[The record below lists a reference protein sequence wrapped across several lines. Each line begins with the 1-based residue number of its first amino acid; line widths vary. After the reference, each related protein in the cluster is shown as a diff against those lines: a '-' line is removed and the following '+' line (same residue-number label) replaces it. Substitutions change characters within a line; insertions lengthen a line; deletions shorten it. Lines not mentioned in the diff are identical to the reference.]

1 MIAANELRIGN
12 WVADRGGKKWQIDS
26 WESKNK
32 VASLPP
38 YLGLLEG
45 MPMYGHPYTEE
56 LAYLQPVELTTE
68 LLIDSG
74 FRKIDKYTYVK
85 KNIFIHHR
93 KVGFKFRGLIIPS
106 MHQLQNIYFALTQTE
121 L

>member
-1 MIAANELRIGN
+1 MIPAYELRIGN
-12 WVADRGGKKWQIDS
+12 WVADRGGKMWQIDS

-38 YLGLLEG
+38 YLGLLNDI
-45 MPMYGHPYTEE
+45 PMYGHPYTEE
-56 LAYLQPVELTTE
+56 VAYLQPIELTTK

-74 FRKIDKYTYVK
+74 FRKVDKYTYVK
-85 KNIFIHHR
+85 NNIFIHHR
-93 KVGFKFRGLIIPS
+93 KVGFKKGKLLIKS
-106 MHQLQNIYFALTQTE
+106 MHQLQNLYFALTNTE